1 MANRAFG
8 GANRAF
14 GGANRAFG
22 GTRNKK
28 IFYHFRRPKRIH
40 YMGRHRNSQK
50 RIYIPGATY
59 FITTV
64 TCGRYPY
71 FEEEIFR
78 DLFVHELMYCSEL
91 KSFSLYGYAVMP
103 DHAHVLFRPMGGWN
117 YSEIMFSLKKQFSH
131 MANCVMGFN
140 TLYDVT
146 ISWDDRAS
154 GAAPPEGA
162 QTFERLRGALR
173 GYRAMFMQQYGSKSP
188 HPPFKWQKSYHDH
201 YIRDMDDLRNHLA
214 YIARQCS
221 HHGCGGSVRVD
232 GMGGES

>member
-1 MANRAFG
+1 M
-8 GANRAF
+8 
-14 GGANRAFG
+14 ANRAFG

-103 DHAHVLFRPMGGWN
+103 DHAHVLFRPMGGFTYSQIMHFIKRHCTRNAN
-117 YSEIMFSLKKQFSH
+117 YIMGYERPGDNDECAHLNEFLMKIRNYREKFVARH
-131 MANCVMGFN
+131 G
-140 TLYDVT
+140 
-146 ISWDDRAS
+146 DR
-154 GAAPPEGA
+154 
-162 QTFERLRGALR
+162 
-173 GYRAMFMQQYGSKSP
+173 SP
-188 HPPFKWQKSYHDH
+188 FPPFKWQKSYHDH
-201 YIRDMDDLRNHLA
+201 FIRDMDDLRNHLA
-214 YIARQCS
+214 YVARQCS
-221 HHGCGGSVRVD
+221 HHGCGGSVWVD
-232 GMGGES
+232 GEDDES

>member
-64 TCGRYPY
+64 TCGRSPY

-103 DHAHVLFRPMGGWN
+103 DHAHVLFRPMGGFTYSQIMHFIKRHCTRNAN
-117 YSEIMFSLKKQFSH
+117 YIMGYERPGDNDECAHLNEFLMKIRNYREKFVARH
-131 MANCVMGFN
+131 G
-140 TLYDVT
+140 
-146 ISWDDRAS
+146 DR
-154 GAAPPEGA
+154 
-162 QTFERLRGALR
+162 
-173 GYRAMFMQQYGSKSP
+173 SP
-188 HPPFKWQKSYHDH
+188 FPPFKWQKSYHDH
-201 YIRDMDDLRNHLA
+201 FIRDMDDLRNHLA
-214 YIARQCS
+214 YVARQCS
-221 HHGCGGSVRVD
+221 HHGCGGSVWVD
-232 GMGGES
+232 GEDDES

>member
-1 MANRAFG
+1 LANRAFG

-103 DHAHVLFRPMGGWN
+103 DHAHVLFRPMGGFTYSQIMHFIKRHCTRNAN
-117 YSEIMFSLKKQFSH
+117 YIMGYERPGDNDECAHLNEFLMKIRNYREKFVARH
-131 MANCVMGFN
+131 G
-140 TLYDVT
+140 
-146 ISWDDRAS
+146 DR
-154 GAAPPEGA
+154 
-162 QTFERLRGALR
+162 
-173 GYRAMFMQQYGSKSP
+173 SP
-188 HPPFKWQKSYHDH
+188 FPPFKWQKSYHDH
-201 YIRDMDDLRNHLA
+201 FIRDMDDLRNHLA
-214 YIARQCS
+214 YVARQCS
-221 HHGCGGSVRVD
+221 HHGCGGSVWVD
-232 GMGGES
+232 GEDDES

>member
-1 MANRAFG
+1 
-8 GANRAF
+8 
-14 GGANRAFG
+14 
-22 GTRNKK
+22 
-28 IFYHFRRPKRIH
+28 
-40 YMGRHRNSQK
+40 MGLHRNSQK

-64 TCGRYPY
+64 TYGRYPY

-78 DLFVHELMYCSEL
+78 ELFVDELLFCSEL
-91 KSFSLYGYAVMP
+91 KSFSLYAYAVML
-103 DHAHVLFRPMGGWN
+103 DHAHVLLRPMGRWN

-146 ISWDDRAS
+146 IPWDAHPE
-154 GAAPPEGA
+154 GEPAEGA
-162 QTFERLRGALR
+162 QTFARLRRALR
-173 GYRAMFMQQYGSKSP
+173 GYRAMFMQQYGSRSP

-221 HHGCGGSVRVD
+221 HHGYVGSVWVD
-232 GMGGES
+232 GMDDEL